1 MFDEYTSSIHAYGA
15 ANRKNCSKK
24 ILPIAGEDL
33 FLSLWVIG
41 QKCVKITAYKHV
53 KPSKLEKKFLI
64 LVGGL

>member
-1 MFDEYTSSIHAYGA
+1 MSIPRQYMHTAL
-15 ANRKNCSKK
+15 RLEKK
-24 ILPIAGEDL
+24 TVLTQILPIAGEDL